1 MVVKVDC
8 GSITK
13 NMLGSLAFGANSALR
28 DTLLKVITRITW
40 LNMKVEL
47 SIVTC
52 VTRFFGVDEG
62 FKSIVCSIRKDD
74 DDDFVCNQVDG
85 SELYYK
91 EFLRVHLI
99 LCFV

>member
-1 MVVKVDC
+1 
-8 GSITK
+8 
-13 NMLGSLAFGANSALR
+13 
-28 DTLLKVITRITW
+28 
-40 LNMKVEL
+40 MKVEL

-85 SELYYK
+85 SELLPSATK
-91 EFLRVHLI
+91 LRR
-99 LCFV
+99 LCFYRRASVHKGGGVPDQVHPPGTRYTPRD